1 MEKLSTS
8 RLDELAGCLSQ
19 ERVIVQMHNYPDQDA
34 LASAMG
40 LKVLLEAKG
49 KRVEI
54 GYEGIVDKDN
64 TLKMIELLGIEICPQ
79 DELGLTPD
87 DEIIIV
93 DGQKGNINMTDFVGS
108 EVACIDHHR
117 VRYAETYKFQDIRS
131 EVGACASIIASY
143 FFENDVEMPQNVATA
158 LLYGIKMDTHNMTRG
173 VSALDLAMFS
183 ALFSLANHEH
193 LKIFDNYCLKIEDL
207 EAYRTAIDTLHVVEG
222 VGIAAVGANCSEA
235 LMASVSDFL
244 LTLSSVRFSIVHSY
258 RAGGVKFSVRSELER
273 LDASDLIA
281 KALEGFG
288 DGGGHSDMAAGFIP
302 RVQSEEEAEA
312 YARLVENRIIEN
324 VRGR

>member
-49 KRVEI
+49 KKVEI

-173 VSALDLAMFS
+173 VSLWRASGTAV
-183 ALFSLANHEH
+183 AIRTWRRVLFLGCRVRRRRK
-193 LKIFDNYCLKIEDL
+193 LTRGLW
-207 EAYRTAIDTLHVVEG
+207 RTALLKTSEG
-222 VGIAAVGANCSEA
+222 
-235 LMASVSDFL
+235 
-244 LTLSSVRFSIVHSY
+244 
-258 RAGGVKFSVRSELER
+258 
-273 LDASDLIA
+273 
-281 KALEGFG
+281 
-288 DGGGHSDMAAGFIP
+288 
-302 RVQSEEEAEA
+302 AES
-312 YARLVENRIIEN
+312 
-324 VRGR
+324 